1 MATRAL
7 IGHLSDDGSTFV
19 CTYNHYD
26 GYPDGLGKIL
36 NKHYNNDD
44 KAESVA
50 STGYISYIDDDGT
63 INSKYNEE
71 PGRLRLSGNF
81 DEEDMLEI
89 AGKVDEYGG
98 DYGYVW
104 HEGEW
109 HTVKNRGIR
118 TMADDLQLSIGARTN
133 PDNDTMQEEIKEV
146 DYKQKWNQFITEN
159 QAIDNMWAVYVK
171 SLVNDIRLNGV
182 KDYVDFKED
191 DFVEDFENYMSDRMD
206 S

>member
-7 IGHLSDDGSTFV
+7 IGYLSDDGSTFV

-26 GYPDGLGKIL
+26 GYPDGLGKNL
-36 NKHYNNDD
+36 KDHYNNED
-44 KAESVA
+44 KAESIA
-50 STGYISYIDDDGT
+50 STGYISYVDEDGT
-63 INSKYNEE
+63 INSKYDEE
-71 PGRLRLSGNF
+71 PNRLKLSGDF

-104 HEGEW
+104 HDGEW

-118 TMADDLQLSIGARTN
+118 AMAEELMDAIGSRTN
-133 PDNDTMQEEIKEV
+133 PDNDTMQEKIKEA
-146 DYKQKWNQFITEN
+146 DYNSKWNQFITEN
-159 QAIDNMWAVYVK
+159 KAIDNMWATYVK
-171 SLVNDIRLNGV
+171 SLVNAIRLDGV
-182 KDYVDFKED
+182 KDYVDFNED
-191 DFVEDFENYMSDRMD
+191 DFVEDFENYMADKMD

>member
-1 MATRAL
+1 MRN
-7 IGHLSDDGSTFV
+7 HL
-19 CTYNHYD
+19 
-26 GYPDGLGKIL
+26 
-36 NKHYNNDD
+36 
-44 KAESVA
+44 
-50 STGYISYIDDDGT
+50 
-63 INSKYNEE
+63 
-71 PGRLRLSGNF
+71 
-81 DEEDMLEI
+81 EDMLKI

>member
-7 IGHLSDDGSTFV
+7 IGYLSDDGSTFV

-26 GYPDGLGKIL
+26 GYPDGLGKTL
-36 NKHYNNDD
+36 KDHYNNDD

-81 DEEDMLEI
+81 DEEDMLKI

-118 TMADDLQLSIGARTN
+118 TMADDLQLSIDARTN

>member
-7 IGHLSDDGSTFV
+7 IGYLSDDGSTFV

-26 GYPDGLGKIL
+26 GYPDGLGKTL
-36 NKHYNNDD
+36 KDHYNNDD
-44 KAESVA
+44 KAEDVA

-63 INSKYNEE
+63 INSKYDEAPN
-71 PGRLRLSGNF
+71 RLKLSGDF

-89 AGKVDEYGG
+89 ASKVDEYGG

-118 TMADDLQLSIGARTN
+118 AMAEDLEDSIGARTN
-133 PDNDTMQEEIKEV
+133 PDNDTMQEEIKEI

>member
-36 NKHYNNDD
+36 DKHYNNDD

>member
-81 DEEDMLEI
+81 DEEDMLKI

>member
-7 IGHLSDDGSTFV
+7 IGYLNDDGSTFV

-26 GYPDGLGKIL
+26 GYPDGLGKTL
-36 NKHYNNDD
+36 KDHYNSDD
-44 KAESVA
+44 KAEDVA

-63 INSKYNEE
+63 INSKYDEAPN
-71 PGRLRLSGNF
+71 RLKLSGDF

-89 AGKVDEYGG
+89 ASKVDEYGG

-104 HEGEW
+104 YGGEW
-109 HTVKNRGIR
+109 HTLKNRGIR
-118 TMADDLQLSIGARTN
+118 AMAEDLEDALGTRTN
-133 PDNDTMQEEIKEV
+133 PDNDTLQEETKI

-182 KDYVDFKED
+182 KDYVGFKED
-191 DFVEDFENYMSDRMD
+191 DFVEDFENYMSDKMD

>member
-7 IGHLSDDGSTFV
+7 IGYLSDDGSTFV

-26 GYPDGLGKIL
+26 GYPDGLGKTL
-36 NKHYNNDD
+36 KDHYNNDD
-44 KAESVA
+44 KAEDVA
-50 STGYISYIDDDGT
+50 STGYISYIDEDGT
-63 INSKYNEE
+63 INSKYDEAPN
-71 PGRLRLSGNF
+71 RLKLSGDF

-89 AGKVDEYGG
+89 ASKVDEYGG

-104 HEGEW
+104 YDGEW
-109 HTVKNRGIR
+109 HTLKNRGIR
-118 TMADDLQLSIGARTN
+118 AMAEDLEDAIGTRTN
-133 PDNDTMQEEIKEV
+133 PDNDTLQEETKI
-146 DYKQKWNQFITEN
+146 DYEQKWNQFITEN

-191 DFVEDFENYMSDRMD
+191 DFVEDFENYMSDKMD